1 VAAPYPEQASRR
13 NDWIVSRRSERNPL
27 DAQRPYAFLLEKE
40 RTHQGNIASVATVF
54 LTNRECPWRC
64 LMCDLWKNTLKETVP
79 PQAIPH
85 QIDFALKE
93 LSLQG
98 SASQI
103 KLYNSGSFFDSN
115 AVPIQDHPAIVQRLL
130 GFERVIVE
138 CHPSLIK
145 DSILRFRDLLK
156 GQLEIAMGLETVC
169 PDVLEKLNKRMS
181 LEDFARAA
189 AFLKSNNI
197 ALRAFILVRPPFMT
211 ENEGVHWAKQSLNF
225 AFDCGA
231 SVASL
236 IPTRL
241 GNGALE
247 ALMEQG
253 QFAEPRLSSLE
264 AALKYGLELQRGRVF
279 ADTWDLE
286 RFSDCQKCFPAR
298 AQRLERMN
306 LEQVVLPM
314 VNCSACDAK

>member
-1 VAAPYPEQASRR
+1 VALPYPAQASRR
-13 NDWIVSRRSERNPL
+13 NDWITSLRSPRHRV
-27 DAQRPYAFLLEKE
+27 DAQRPYAFLMEKE
-40 RTHQGNIASVATVF
+40 RTHRGNIATVATVF

-64 LMCDLWKNTLKETVP
+64 LMCDLWKNTLEATVP

-85 QIDFALKE
+85 QIDFALGE
-93 LSLQG
+93 LSQQG

-103 KLYNSGSFFDSN
+103 KLYNSGSFFDPN
-115 AVPIQDHPAIVQRLL
+115 AIPIEDYAAIADRLH

-145 DSILRFRDLLK
+145 DPILRYRDLLK

-189 AFLKSNNI
+189 TFLKANDI

-211 ENEGVHWAKQSLNF
+211 EDEGVYWAKQSLNF
-225 AFDCGA
+225 AFDCDA

-264 AALKYGLELQRGRVF
+264 ATLNHGLGLQRGRVF

-286 RFSDCQKCFPAR
+286 RFSDCPECFPAR
-298 AQRLERMN
+298 AQRLEQMN
-306 LEQVVLPM
+306 LEQIVPPG
-314 VNCSACDAK
+314 VNCSACDGR